1 MVLQAALA
9 TAQTKRAVIDPYGYL
24 LQLLGLLEI
33 GLGLAPSPPASPDQ
47 ALAPAAAAA
56 AALAEQAGGSAEDAA
71 AAAAAGVPLVRVD
84 IELPNAKDA
93 KEANTAFVLKAVL
106 SPAEVRAPTATAHL
120 PPQIQIESSMLR
132 RPPGVGV
139 CSALR

>member
-71 AAAAAGVPLVRVD
+71 TAAAAAAGVPLVRVD

-93 KEANTAFVLKAVL
+93 KEAKTAFVLKAVL
-106 SPAEVRAPTATAHL
+106 SPAEVRAPQRHTC
-120 PPQIQIESSMLR
+120 LR
-132 RPPGVGV
+132 RFKSNRA
-139 CSALR
+139 C